1 MSNSDT
7 NADKDFVMSESDA
20 KDEEIGAYE
29 NEPYETAETPH
40 RKRSSMPSIIAV
52 AGFLII
58 GILLIAAL
66 SRMQDLAEK
75 KQLSALVSRLE
86 QLERQLAGLVDVENQ
101 SGLSPTSQKQFD
113 LITER
118 LNRLESTVSA
128 KMDLVIKELEN
139 QKQMPVPKKGP
150 EKETPQPLKKETKPK
165 VHKVQTGETLYRISQ
180 RYGLTVEQL
189 RDYNQ
194 LGVNPKIHPGQ
205 ELKLTP

>member
-1 MSNSDT
+1 MSTSDT
-7 NADKDFVMSESDA
+7 NADKDFVMSDSDA

-29 NEPYETAETPH
+29 NETYETAESPYH
-40 RKRSSMPSIIAV
+40 KRSSMPSIIAV
-52 AGFLII
+52 VGFLILAI
-58 GILLIAAL
+58 ILIAAL

-86 QLERQLAGLVDVENQ
+86 QLERQLAGLADEENQ
-101 SGLSPTSQKQFD
+101 SNLSPTSQKQFD
-113 LITER
+113 LLTQR

-139 QKQMPVPKKGP
+139 QKQMPLPQKGP
-150 EKETPQPLKKETKPK
+150 EKETPQPAKKEAKPK
-165 VHKVQTGETLYRISQ
+165 VHEVQTGETLYRISQ

-194 LGVNPKIHPGQ
+194 LGVNPKIYAGQ

>member
-1 MSNSDT
+1 MKKSAHT
-7 NADKDFVMSESDA
+7 KM
-20 KDEEIGAYE
+20 
-29 NEPYETAETPH
+29 
-40 RKRSSMPSIIAV
+40 RLMPSIIAV
-52 AGFLII
+52 AGFLIL

-86 QLERQLAGLVDVENQ
+86 QLERQLAGLADVDNQ

-113 LITER
+113 LLTER
-118 LNRLESTVSA
+118 HNRLDSTVSA
-128 KMDLVIKELEN
+128 KMDLVIKALEN
-139 QKQMPVPKKGP
+139 QKQMPVPKKGLG
-150 EKETPQPLKKETKPK
+150 KETPQPVKKETKPK

-194 LGVNPKIHPGQ
+194 LGVNPKIYPGQ